1 MADLS
6 KEFEAEQDLSKEFE
20 AEKSLDGGASS
31 KEKASSLLELL
42 KARAGDMVK
51 AHDAA
56 LADTVNT
63 VGAPAL
69 AVTLGGLKSMSGN
82 FLDEIAG
89 GGATALDVLKDPE
102 KLDKWREIY
111 RQHQQEASKYL
122 KDVETQ
128 SPVASKVGEVGGFVL
143 PALLTAGASLP
154 ATAAQGGLR
163 AIGKQ
168 ALVPY
173 MAKQGLKTGALGAL
187 TGAIQQTGASEHN
200 LDNSEEAQKL
210 AGDAI
215 GGAIGGGLVGGTL
228 GAGLAGVSNLV
239 GKGLNAFDASLPNH
253 PFLRQLMQSRDLG
266 KAGESLNQSPQA
278 LSRMAKEQ
286 QDAIRQFTEMSK
298 APAFGVPAQE
308 GSNAIPGIGQKM
320 GNLISDATEKGV
332 KIIVDDPFI
341 KSTRDITE
349 VLKVNKAAIGTS
361 EVKRLTE
368 LLKSVV
374 KKDAKDGFNPT
385 TAMNLARDIE
395 EKVGDLKKPE
405 FSKIAGEFARNLKEK
420 VYDQVPGLKT
430 LSNQY
435 HDYLNAV
442 PETLIQ
448 GSQIPEYAD
457 LWLGNLKNKDLAISK
472 SVSQLLNKLR
482 SPGTNSMEAT
492 TVVNNLK
499 DTIAGFEKK
508 YPGELA
514 KYGFPNADK
523 LVQELSDKADKFAIH
538 RAVLGNE
545 PRGKIGMVDTLTNA
559 VNVPWRGKAFHTAN
573 IVGKAEK
580 VVSDLGKKFFGAPD
594 DALLRVAGTID
605 STRGPS
611 AVTSALRKAIAEKN
625 TATKNA
631 IMFTI
636 MQNPDMRTLISGD
649 DIDGTT
655 PQSNNDVTDEFNK
668 YSGSMDDVK

>member
-69 AVTLGGLKSMSGN
+69 AATLGGLKSMSGN

-122 KDVETQ
+122 KDVEAQ

-168 ALVPY
+168 ALLPY

-200 LDNSEEAQKL
+200 LDSSEEAQKL

-228 GAGLAGVSNLV
+228 GAGLAGVGNLV

-253 PFLRQLMQSRDLG
+253 PFLRQLMQSRDMG

-298 APAFGVPAQE
+298 APAFGTPAP
-308 GSNAIPGIGQKM
+308 GGVGPMAPGIGQKI
-320 GNLISDATEKGV
+320 GDAVSKATKKGITIPIDQDF
-332 KIIVDDPFI
+332 KRAADDII
-341 KSTRDITE
+341 E
-349 VLKVNKAAIGTS
+349 VLKVNRAAVGSSDVDMLIGQLDRIKGMGS
-361 EVKRLTE
+361 
-368 LLKSVV
+368 
-374 KKDAKDGFNPT
+374 DINPT
-385 TAMNLARDIE
+385 TAMSLVRDIE
-395 EKVGDLKKPE
+395 DKVGGLNKPE
-405 FSKIAGEFARNLKEK
+405 FSRIAQNFSRSVRDK
-420 VYDQVPGLKT
+420 VESAIPGLKD
-430 LSNQY
+430 LSRQY
-435 HDYLNAV
+435 HDYLSAV

-573 IVGKAEK
+573 VVGKAEK

-649 DIDGTT
+649 DIDGTA
-655 PQSNNDVTDEFNK
+655 PQSNTDVTDEFNK
-668 YSGSMDDVK
+668 YSGSMDNVK